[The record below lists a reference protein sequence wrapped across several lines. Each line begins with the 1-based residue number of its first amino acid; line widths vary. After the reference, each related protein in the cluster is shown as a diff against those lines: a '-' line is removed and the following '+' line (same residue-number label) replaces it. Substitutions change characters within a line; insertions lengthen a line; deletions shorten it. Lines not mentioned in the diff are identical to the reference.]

1 MTVAGTDVA
10 VTRDV
15 GRADP
20 AEHQARVR
28 RRPTRVRAVQI
39 YTPAGPEQRFKK
51 MTMTDLDAI
60 LAGDVRAAARLM
72 RDLDDRRPGALAAL
86 KALFPHTGKAYVVG
100 ITGNPGAGK
109 STVVDALIAHYRA
122 AGERV
127 GVVAVD
133 PTSPF
138 SGGAI
143 LGDRIRMQRHA
154 LDPGVFIRSLATR
167 GHLGGLSRSTF
178 DVAHVLDAMGF
189 ERILIE
195 TVGVGQDE
203 VDVMRAA
210 HTTVVVTVPG
220 LGDDIQAIKAGLLE
234 VADVLVVNKADRE
247 GADRTERDLM
257 HMLDLRAG
265 ERTRRRDRADDRD
278 ARHGERLRDRRARRG
293 DRGTS
298 RRARGRGRAPRRVPT
313 ARATRAARGSWC
325 ARCSPIARRTAIAQ
339 RAGRVRAMPSRSTA
353 AIRGRIA
360 EELVGVVCRSRVAP
374 DHGRATDSGCSSRRP
389 VC

>member
-1 MTVAGTDVA
+1 MTIV
-10 VTRDV
+10 
-15 GRADP
+15 
-20 AEHQARVR
+20 
-28 RRPTRVRAVQI
+28 
-39 YTPAGPEQRFKK
+39 EQV
-51 MTMTDLDAI
+51 
-60 LAGDVRAAARLM
+60 LAGDVRTSARLM
-72 RDLDDRRPGALAAL
+72 RDLDDRTPAGLEAL
-86 KALFPHTGKAYVVG
+86 KALFPHTGKAYLVG

-122 AGERV
+122 LGEKV
-127 GVVAVD
+127 GVVCVD

-189 ERILIE
+189 ERVLIE

-203 VDVMRAA
+203 VDVMKAA

-220 LGDDIQAIKAGLLE
+220 LGDDIQAIKSGLLE

-257 HMLDLRAG
+257 HMLDLRASG
-265 ERTRRRDRADDRD
+265 ERKEVEIVRTIATKGMAAGSGIAELAVAIEAHRARIWQGPTAAARQIARAQSHLAELVRALLADRA
-278 ARHGERLRDRRARRG
+278 AKAIE
-293 DRGTS
+293 
-298 RRARGRGRAPRRVPT
+298 ARGGLTEIAKSVVDK
-313 ARATRAARGSWC
+313 AADPW
-325 ARCSPIARRTAIAQ
+325 T
-339 RAGRVRAMPSRSTA
+339 V
-353 AIRGRIA
+353 A
-360 EELVGVVCRSRVAP
+360 EQLLGAL
-374 DHGRATDSGCSSRRP
+374 
-389 VC
+389 

>member
-1 MTVAGTDVA
+1 
-10 VTRDV
+10 
-15 GRADP
+15 
-20 AEHQARVR
+20 
-28 RRPTRVRAVQI
+28 
-39 YTPAGPEQRFKK
+39 
-51 MTMTDLDAI
+51 MTDIAPI

-72 RDLDDRRPGALAAL
+72 RDLDDRRPDALAQL
-86 KALFPHTGKAYVVG
+86 KALFPHTGRGYVLG

-122 AGERV
+122 GGERV

-154 LDPGVFIRSLATR
+154 LDAGVFIRSLATR

-178 DVAHVLDAMGF
+178 DVVSVLDAMGYD
-189 ERILIE
+189 RILVE

-234 VADVLVVNKADRE
+234 IADVLVVNKADRE

-265 ERTRRRDRADDRD
+265 DRKDVPIVRTIATRGTADGSGITELATAVEGHRARAWRGEGAARRAAERAAAQLSELVRSLLADRA
-278 ARHGERLRDRRARRG
+278 ARAMAARGGIAEIAQAVAERLRDPW
-293 DRGTS
+293 S
-298 RRARGRGRAPRRVPT
+298 V
-313 ARATRAARGSWC
+313 
-325 ARCSPIARRTAIAQ
+325 
-339 RAGRVRAMPSRSTA
+339 
-353 AIRGRIA
+353 A
-360 EELVGVVCRSRVAP
+360 EELVRS
-374 DHGRATDSGCSSRRP
+374 T
-389 VC
+389 

>member
-1 MTVAGTDVA
+1 MIDTKPILDGN
-10 VTRDV
+10 
-15 GRADP
+15 
-20 AEHQARVR
+20 
-28 RRPTRVRAVQI
+28 VRA
-39 YTPAGPEQRFKK
+39 G
-51 MTMTDLDAI
+51 
-60 LAGDVRAAARLM
+60 ARLM
-72 RDLDDRRPGALAAL
+72 RDLDDRRPEAMQAL

-109 STVVDALIAHYRA
+109 STVVDGLIAHYRA
-122 AGERV
+122 QGERV

-154 LDPGVFIRSLATR
+154 LDPEVFIRSLATR

-178 DVAHVLDAMGF
+178 DVAHVLDAMGYS
-189 ERILIE
+189 RILIE

-203 VDVMRAA
+203 VEVMRAA

-257 HMLDLRAG
+257 HMLDLRTG
-265 ERTRRRDRADDRD
+265 DRKDVEIVRTIATRGTAEGSGI
-278 ARHGERLRDRRARRG
+278 AELAKAVEAHRLRVWQGPEGPERA
-293 DRGTS
+293 
-298 RRARGRGRAPRRVPT
+298 T
-313 ARATRAARGSWC
+313 ARAVAQLAELVRALLADRAARTMA
-325 ARCSPIARRTAIAQ
+325 ARGGLHEIAQ
-339 RAGRVRAMPSRSTA
+339 AVVDHTRDPWSL
-353 AIRGRIA
+353 A
-360 EELVGVVCRSRVAP
+360 EELVEAL
-374 DHGRATDSGCSSRRP
+374 
-389 VC
+389 